1 MRSDSLYAV
10 GRVQIG
16 DIVTYLF
23 TPMTEKLGNVE
34 REPVTQCLIHMYNA
48 VRDRYIDLRLPDYKQ
63 IVAEIIATPYGI
75 RAVIIAKYD
84 VTLGSIELAI
94 PNSLVKRTEL
104 QVH

>member
-1 MRSDSLYAV
+1 MSGNSLYAV

-16 DIVTYLF
+16 DIVAYLF

-34 REPVTQCLIHMYNA
+34 RESVTQCLIQMYNA

-63 IVAEIIATPYGI
+63 IVAEITATPYGI
-75 RAVIIAKYD
+75 RAVLIAQK

-94 PNSLVKRTEL
+94 PSSLVERTEL